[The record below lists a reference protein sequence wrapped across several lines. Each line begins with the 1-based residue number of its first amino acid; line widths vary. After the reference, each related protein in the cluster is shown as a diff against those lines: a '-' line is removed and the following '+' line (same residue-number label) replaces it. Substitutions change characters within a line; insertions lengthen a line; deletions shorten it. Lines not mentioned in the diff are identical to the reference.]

1 MATIFNTYQNDYLS
15 LETRYNGWWSMTRLI
30 LAPLRGITDWPF
42 RAAIARHFPGFG
54 EAVAPFINPQ
64 KPGGKKLAPLADLLP
79 EHNRLLP
86 VTPQLLDNHA
96 ESFLAMAK
104 RLEDLGYD
112 RLNWN
117 LGCPAP
123 MVTHKGRGAAML
135 AKPDEIFRLLDE
147 VLPRLTCRLSLKTRL
162 GMHSAQEIL
171 ALLPRL
177 NAYPLD
183 ELIIHPR
190 LGAQMFNGQPDL
202 DGFAAALAASVHP
215 VVYNGDITSLG
226 DFRRLAARFP
236 QVSGWMIGRGAV
248 ARPALAGEIVA
259 GKSAMATSAE
269 QPTLPMRLAAFHD
282 QLFTAYAAKLAGP
295 GHLLGKM
302 KQFWLYFI
310 ASFPG
315 REKLIKTIVR
325 THSLSRYQEVTRTV
339 FEQGKE

>member
-1 MATIFNTYQNDYLS
+1 MAPF
-15 LETRYNGWWSMTRLI
+15 MTPRLI

-42 RAAIARHFPGFG
+42 RAAIARHFPGFH

-64 KPGGKKLAPLADLLP
+64 KAGGKKLAPLADLLP

-86 VTPQLLDNHA
+86 VVPQLLDNHG
-96 ESFLAMAK
+96 ESFLGMAR

-147 VLPRLTCRLSLKTRL
+147 VLPRLSCRLSLKTRL
-162 GMHSAQEIL
+162 GMRDRREIL
-171 ALLPRL
+171 ALMPRL
-177 NAYPLD
+177 NGYPLA

-190 LGAQMFNGQPDL
+190 LGVQMFAGECDL
-202 DGFAAALAASVHP
+202 DGFAEALAASSHP
-215 VVYNGDITSLG
+215 VAYNGDISSLD

-248 ARPALAGEIVA
+248 ARPALAGEIAVGELTA
-259 GKSAMATSAE
+259 A
-269 QPTLPMRLAAFHD
+269 PPMRLAAFHD
-282 QLFTAYAAKLAGP
+282 ELFAAYEKKLSGP

-302 KQFWLYFI
+302 KQLWLYFI

-315 REKLIKTIVR
+315 REKLVKTIVR
-325 THSLSRYQEVTRTV
+325 THSLARYQEAVRAV
-339 FEQGKE
+339 FDQGENRGISDK

>member
-1 MATIFNTYQNDYLS
+1 
-15 LETRYNGWWSMTRLI
+15 MTARLI

-42 RAAIARHFPGFG
+42 RAAIARHFPGFT

-64 KPGGKKLAPLADLLP
+64 KAGGKKLAPLSDLLP

-86 VTPQLLDNHA
+86 VVPQLLDNHG

-104 RLEDLGYD
+104 RLEDLGYA

-123 MVTHKGRGAAML
+123 MVAHKGRGAAML
-135 AKPDEIFRLLDE
+135 AKPDEVFALLDF
-147 VLPRLTCRLSLKTRL
+147 VLPRLSCRLSLKMRL
-162 GMHSAQEIL
+162 GMRDRKEIIVM
-171 ALLPRL
+171 LPRL
-177 NAYPLD
+177 NSYPLD

-190 LGAQMFNGQPDL
+190 LGVQMFNGQPDL
-202 DGFAAALAASVHP
+202 EGFAEALAVSAHP
-215 VVYNGDITSLG
+215 VVYNGDIVSLD

-236 QVSGWMIGRGAV
+236 QVSDWMIGRGAI
-248 ARPALAGEIVA
+248 ARPALAEEIAAGE
-259 GKSAMATSAE
+259 SQATSPE
-269 QPTLPMRLAAFHD
+269 LLLRLAAFHD
-282 QLFTAYAAKLAGP
+282 ELFAAYAAKLSGP

-315 REKLIKTIVR
+315 QEKLVKIIVR
-325 THSLSRYQEVTRTV
+325 THSLDRYQEAVRAV
-339 FEQGKE
+339 FAHEGND